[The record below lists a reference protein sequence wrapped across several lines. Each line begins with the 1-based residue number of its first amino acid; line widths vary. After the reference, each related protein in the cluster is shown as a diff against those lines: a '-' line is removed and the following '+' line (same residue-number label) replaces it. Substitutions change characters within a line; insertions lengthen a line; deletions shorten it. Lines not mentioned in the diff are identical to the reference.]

1 MGSFIAPSSKRSWI
15 VDADPNHPRRTY
27 PQFTNIIQPVSTV
40 ERESPVNKL
49 NRVVTSGLLY
59 PFCFFTADP
68 IAVGEYQYEACMN
81 LATIQRLQKKMQE
94 AEDLYS
100 KARAAAAS
108 IRDLDKETLAKVH
121 LAICLLDR
129 GELKQATETYFKPL
143 LPHKNDWDKYT
154 RAIYLQSYGNA
165 CRSAADWGNAKA
177 YLREALELA
186 NELKNRGLVSSCCGD
201 LGNVF
206 RSEGRYGF
214 SRVKRRYFPAGLFK
228 IESSFEVYHDLQS
241 SLFRCNL
248 RTEFA
253 L

>member
-1 MGSFIAPSSKRSWI
+1 M
-15 VDADPNHPRRTY
+15 
-27 PQFTNIIQPVSTV
+27 
-40 ERESPVNKL
+40 NKL
-49 NRVVTSGLLY
+49 NRVVTSGLLDLFIY
-59 PFCFFTADP
+59 FFFTADL
-68 IAVGEYQYEACMN
+68 IAVGEYQFEACMN

-94 AEDLYS
+94 AEDLYG
-100 KARAAAAS
+100 KAREAAAS

-129 GELKQATETYFKPL
+129 GELKEATDTYFKPL

-186 NELKNRGLVSSCCGD
+186 KVLKNGGLVSSCCGD

-214 SRVKRRYFPAGLFK
+214 SRVKRRYFSAGLFK
-228 IESSFEVYHDLQS
+228 MKSSF
-241 SLFRCNL
+241 
-248 RTEFA
+248 
-253 L
+253 

>member
-1 MGSFIAPSSKRSWI
+1 MLS
-15 VDADPNHPRRTY
+15 
-27 PQFTNIIQPVSTV
+27 
-40 ERESPVNKL
+40 
-49 NRVVTSGLLY
+49 LLVY
-59 PFCFFTADP
+59 CIHFMFFTADP
-68 IAVGEYQYEACMN
+68 IAVGEYQYEASMN

-94 AEDLYS
+94 AEDLYR

-108 IRDLDKETLAKVH
+108 IRDLQKETLAKVH

-228 IESSFEVYHDLQS
+228 IESPFELYHDLQS

-248 RTEFA
+248 RTQFV

>member
-1 MGSFIAPSSKRSWI
+1 MLIQIIPDERTLAVYKYPSTRFHGRKREPCEQAQSCCHFW
-15 VDADPNHPRRTY
+15 
-27 PQFTNIIQPVSTV
+27 FTVSI
-40 ERESPVNKL
+40 L
-49 NRVVTSGLLY
+49 
-59 PFCFFTADP
+59 CFFTADP

-100 KARAAAAS
+100 KARAVAAS
-108 IRDLDKETLAKVH
+108 IRDLYKETLAKVH

-186 NELKNRGLVSSCCGD
+186 NQLKNRGLVSSCCGD